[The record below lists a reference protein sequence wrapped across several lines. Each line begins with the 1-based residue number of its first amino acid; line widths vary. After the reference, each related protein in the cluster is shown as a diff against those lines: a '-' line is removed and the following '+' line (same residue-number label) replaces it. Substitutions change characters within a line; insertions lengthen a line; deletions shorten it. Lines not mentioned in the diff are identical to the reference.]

1 MKTWDRYGLTA
12 FPPVPFETLYG
23 LMPVPF
29 EILSFL
35 FLKNSSENPFKLC
48 PPRLSL
54 EQTPWEAKTP
64 GDFPAIQKQ
73 GLLPIKNRSST
84 VTKLRAI
91 S

>member
-1 MKTWDRYGLTA
+1 M
-12 FPPVPFETLYG
+12 PVSFET
-23 LMPVPF
+23 
-29 EILSFL
+29 LSFL
-35 FLKNSSENPFKLC
+35 FLGDSSENPFKLC

-73 GLLPIKNRSST
+73 GLLPIKNRSPT
-84 VTKLRAI
+84 VAKLGAI